1 MFLTAFSDRD
11 EEQIVWETFKPLSW
25 DDFKGKPDKKSNAA
39 AVTFS
44 GISFGI
50 ETKADS
56 IQFTIKSTFDCKRSW
71 VNKTLANPY
80 ILQHEQLHFMITE
93 IYARRLRMEIKKINP
108 QKSKPM
114 ATGKKLYDKLSF
126 ESKKYQDNYDRQTDH
141 SRNVFKQKEWDMKL
155 NNELESLK
163 NETDTLIML
172 W

>member
-1 MFLTAFSDRD
+1 MKYVFCLFLIMFLTAFSDRD

-93 IYARRLRMEIKKINP
+93 IYARRLRMEIKKLIPKNQNLWQQEKSYMINFLLN
-108 QKSKPM
+108 QKNIRIITIAKP
-114 ATGKKLYDKLSF
+114 TIQETFSNK
-126 ESKKYQDNYDRQTDH
+126 
-141 SRNVFKQKEWDMKL
+141 RNG
-155 NNELESLK
+155 
-163 NETDTLIML
+163 I
-172 W
+172 